1 MARRTLAG
9 EVDVAFCA
17 WVKWEAA
24 CRLHH
29 RQKQQHAHHGGA
41 TCPTGATSCSFWLLA
56 LLAAGTR
63 MPQPCQQA
71 LGTAHLGGARPAVD
85 VCPHEADAGID
96 GLQTHACGQI
106 RLCQQ
111 MVVTMWP
118 WWWGSRWQTCRQCV
132 HCCTYISVRRLHNA
146 ICFNNCDAWIVPQAL
161 KRAGLRLLRCR
172 RGKAVAGSTAHGA
185 VSLPHTEWHGS

>member
-1 MARRTLAG
+1 MLGDTRRSGWLSWTPVSMMARRTLAG

-17 WVKWEAA
+17 WVKWKAA

-71 LGTAHLGGARPAVD
+71 LGAAHLGGARPAVD

-118 WWWGSRWQTCRQCV
+118 WWCAHAAKPAASACTAAPTSASVACTTPSASTIATRGS
-132 HCCTYISVRRLHNA
+132 SLRR
-146 ICFNNCDAWIVPQAL
+146 
-161 KRAGLRLLRCR
+161 
-172 RGKAVAGSTAHGA
+172 
-185 VSLPHTEWHGS
+185 